1 MLGNDQ
7 IETLAERLLRGVT
20 KQCSRGAV
28 PPDHFAR
35 AVCIDDSI
43 CDLVEDSVS
52 QVGPVFQGHALRSRS
67 CRFARYSSA
76 GERSALRR
84 IWRVALHTRSG
95 SVDRTRSLAAV
106 SKNGNTSGWG
116 WRLLAIPARNS
127 EIGSLETIARI
138 AKARH
143 WRTFSALL
151 RANSRSAAL
160 PGWGGSSHRKAA
172 RTHPKFYSHSF

>member
-7 IETLAERLLRGVT
+7 LEALAERLLRGVT

-52 QVGPVFQGHALRSRS
+52 QLGLVFHGHALRFRS

-84 IWRVALHTRSG
+84 IWRVALQTR
-95 SVDRTRSLAAV
+95 
-106 SKNGNTSGWG
+106 
-116 WRLLAIPARNS
+116 
-127 EIGSLETIARI
+127 
-138 AKARH
+138 
-143 WRTFSALL
+143 
-151 RANSRSAAL
+151 SRSADRTQSPMRGL
-160 PGWGGSSHRKAA
+160 PKTGIFRHAA
-172 RTHPKFYSHSF
+172 RDFRP

>member
-52 QVGPVFQGHALRSRS
+52 QLGPVFHGHPIRFRS

-84 IWRVALHTRSG
+84 IWRVALQTRPRSA
-95 SVDRTRSLAAV
+95 DRTRSPVAV
-106 SKNGNTSGWG
+106 SQKREYFKYW
-116 WRLLAIPARNS
+116 P
-127 EIGSLETIARI
+127 ETIGCSGPEVANTRAR
-138 AKARH
+138 RPP
-143 WRTFSALL
+143 T
-151 RANSRSAAL
+151 NSQKPAIGGHFRDYQGRL
-160 PGWGGSSHRKAA
+160 P
-172 RTHPKFYSHSF
+172 

>member
-28 PPDHFAR
+28 PPDDFAR

-52 QVGPVFQGHALRSRS
+52 QLGPVFHGHFFRFRS

-84 IWRVALHTRSG
+84 IWRVALQTRPRSA
-95 SVDRTRSLAAV
+95 DRTRSPVAV
-106 SKNGNTSGWG
+106 SQKREYFKYS
-116 WRLLAIPARNS
+116 P
-127 EIGSLETIARI
+127 ETIGDFSVEVAKFGVWRPTANCKGEVI
-138 AKARH
+138 AIVGTN
-143 WRTFSALL
+143 RTCV
-151 RANSRSAAL
+151 
-160 PGWGGSSHRKAA
+160 
-172 RTHPKFYSHSF
+172 